1 MNNNNEETQ
10 AEEIS
15 TRMEVRKEKAGKKR
29 KICQNILRLL
39 ILLLLLGLVYYGYE
53 KFRPRARYEMDMNAL
68 EGFLPG
74 RSEEEIQE
82 ELNRIID
89 ESRFAVAINTQIT
102 YKDGKV
108 DVRIENVPANNYWM
122 QVDIWLYPDADSTEN
137 GELFYQSGV
146 IKQQQYIEKAEAGT
160 EQPAGY
166 YNGLAVFHAL
176 TPNED
181 LEAIEEVGQTAM
193 NIVILVKE

>member
-1 MNNNNEETQ
+1 MDHDKE
-10 AEEIS
+10 
-15 TRMEVRKEKAGKKR
+15 RKKK
-29 KICQNILRLL
+29 ILGRV
-39 ILLLLLGLVYYGYE
+39 IMVVLVPVLFFGGTYCGYRI
-53 KFRPRARYEMDMNAL
+53 FHHRSAYEMDMNAL

-89 ESRFAVAINTQIT
+89 ESRFAAAINTQIT
-102 YKDGKV
+102 YEEGKA

-122 QVDIWLYPDADSTEN
+122 QVDIWLYPSADSTDN
-137 GELFYQSGV
+137 AELFYQSG
-146 IKQQQYIEKAEAGT
+146 IIRQNQYIEKAEADTG
-160 EQPAGY
+160 QPAGY

-176 TPNED
+176 TPDENLD
-181 LEAIEEVGQTAM
+181 NVEEVGQTAM